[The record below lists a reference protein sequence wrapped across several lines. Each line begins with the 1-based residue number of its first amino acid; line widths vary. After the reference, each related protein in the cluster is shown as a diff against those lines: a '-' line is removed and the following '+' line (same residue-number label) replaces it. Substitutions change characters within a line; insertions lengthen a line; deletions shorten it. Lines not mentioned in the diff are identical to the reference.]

1 MRVIV
6 LFHGALGRT
15 RTDTPLKETDFE
27 SVASTNSATRARLG
41 VLYRSDSLASTI
53 CLRQERA
60 PLPPSLSLSLTCLR
74 LYSSAMLRALYDAV
88 LRLSAHRRAGWVL
101 GAVSFI
107 ESSVFPLPPDL
118 LLVPMIFSERARA
131 WTLAAITTITS
142 ALGALL
148 GYAIGA
154 LFWDTLGSQ
163 IVFLYGGQEA
173 FDSFQAFYVEWGL
186 LVLLA
191 AAVTFL
197 PFKIATIASGVAGL
211 PLVGFFITSLV
222 GRGLRFYL
230 VAAGAYYLGPGM
242 RRQFERN
249 FARMS
254 AVTGI
259 LALLLFIY
267 LFMRH

>member
-1 MRVIV
+1 M
-6 LFHGALGRT
+6 
-15 RTDTPLKETDFE
+15 
-27 SVASTNSATRARLG
+27 
-41 VLYRSDSLASTI
+41 
-53 CLRQERA
+53 
-60 PLPPSLSLSLTCLR
+60 
-74 LYSSAMLRALYDAV
+74 
-88 LRLSAHRRAGWVL
+88 
-101 GAVSFI
+101 
-107 ESSVFPLPPDL
+107 
-118 LLVPMIFSERARA
+118 
-131 WTLAAITTITS
+131 AAITTITS

-211 PLVGFFITSLV
+211 PLFGFFVTSLV

-254 AVTGI
+254 AVTGVLA
-259 LALLLFIY
+259 LALLVY
-267 LFMRH
+267 LFLRH

>member
-1 MRVIV
+1 MTQYTEAASQRPWFACGKTARPIP
-6 LFHGALGRT
+6 LFLACLH
-15 RTDTPLKETDFE
+15 
-27 SVASTNSATRARLG
+27 
-41 VLYRSDSLASTI
+41 LYGFD
-53 CLRQERA
+53 
-60 PLPPSLSLSLTCLR
+60 
-74 LYSSAMLRALYDAV
+74 MLRPLYNAV
-88 LRLSAHRRAGWVL
+88 LKLSAHRRASWVL

-118 LLVPMIFSERARA
+118 LLVPMIYAERARA
-131 WTLAAITTITS
+131 WILAAITTVTS

-173 FDSFQAFYVEWGL
+173 FDSFQAFYADWGL

-211 PLVGFFITSLV
+211 PLLGFFMTSLV
-222 GRGLRFYL
+222 GRGVRFYL
-230 VAAGAYYLGPGM
+230 VAAGVYYFGPGM
-242 RRQFERN
+242 RKQFERN

-254 AVTGI
+254 AVTGV
-259 LALLLFIY
+259 LALILFVY

>member
-1 MRVIV
+1 
-6 LFHGALGRT
+6 
-15 RTDTPLKETDFE
+15 
-27 SVASTNSATRARLG
+27 
-41 VLYRSDSLASTI
+41 
-53 CLRQERA
+53 
-60 PLPPSLSLSLTCLR
+60 
-74 LYSSAMLRALYDAV
+74 MLRPLYDAV

-107 ESSVFPLPPDL
+107 ESSVFPVPPDL
-118 LLVPMIFSERARA
+118 LLVPMIFSARARA

-211 PLVGFFITSLV
+211 PLFGFFVTSLV

-254 AVTGI
+254 AVTGVLA
-259 LALLLFIY
+259 LALLVY
-267 LFMRH
+267 LFLRH

>member
-1 MRVIV
+1 M
-6 LFHGALGRT
+6 
-15 RTDTPLKETDFE
+15 
-27 SVASTNSATRARLG
+27 NS
-41 VLYRSDSLASTI
+41 LYRSRKLASTV

-60 PLPPSLSLSLTCLR
+60 AVHPSSLSLSLPCLH
-74 LYSSAMLRALYDAV
+74 LYSSPMLRALYDAV
-88 LRLSAHRRAGWVL
+88 LRLSAHSRASWVL
-101 GAVSFI
+101 GVVSFI

-118 LLVPMIFSERARA
+118 LLVPMIFAERARA

-154 LFWDTLGSQ
+154 LFWDTLGRQ

-173 FDSFQAFYVEWGL
+173 FDSFQAFYIEWGL

-211 PLVGFFITSLV
+211 PLAGFFVTSLV

-242 RRQFERN
+242 RQQFERN

-254 AVTGI
+254 AVSGV
-259 LALLLFIY
+259 LALGLIAY
-267 LFMRH
+267 LFLRH